1 MTIRIATLFVRH
13 GAEKYPTALD
23 ELEGFFARRLP
34 NVERELIV
42 IDNALPATHCSQI
55 ENGILVGGSNKAW
68 EFSAW
73 DSGVAFLGA
82 KIFKFDF
89 VHLVTSAFGEHYVRY
104 IERFDEHMLERLRG
118 RAVAI
123 GHVDCYNSPVVFFG
137 RMSQSWIRSSFVFI
151 PPTEI
156 RLLGSLVSIEDGCA
170 LFSGDPKYPFRS
182 DAPLSASYQA
192 NIIGWL
198 TGAGTGQGTVW
209 HSRFDLSVESLVRF
223 EAKTLAI
230 LNEHALAIRLRAQGC
245 AVIDATWLATHAK
258 QAQRQH
264 ISPGTFPHWRD
275 QLALRDE
282 AAQRVR

>member
-13 GAEKYPTALD
+13 GTARYPAALD

-42 IDNALPATHCSQI
+42 IDNALPQTHYSQI
-55 ENGILVGGSNKAW
+55 ENGILIGGSNKAW

-73 DSGVAFLGA
+73 DSGLAFLGA

-104 IERFDEHMLERLRG
+104 IERFDERMLNRLRG

-123 GHVDCYNSPVVFFG
+123 GHIDCYNDPVVFFG
-137 RMSQSWIRSSFVFI
+137 RTSQSWIRSSFVFI

-156 RLLGSLVSIEDGCA
+156 RLLGSLVSIKDDCA

-182 DAPLSASYQA
+182 DVPLSASYQA
-192 NIIGWL
+192 YIIDWL
-198 TGAGTGQGTVW
+198 TGAGTGQGTIW
-209 HSRFDLSVESLVRF
+209 HSRFALSLESLARF
-223 EAKTLAI
+223 EAKAVAI
-230 LNEHALAIRLRAQGC
+230 LNEHALSIRLRAQGC
-245 AVIDATWLATHAK
+245 AVIDATWLATHIG
-258 QAQRQH
+258 QVRRQS
-264 ISPGTFPHWRD
+264 ISLGSFPNWRD

-282 AAQRVR
+282 VAQRVR